1 MCPPLFVTINLHTK
15 KTKWCQNSRNSEH
28 ASLFSKTDTLLLPK
42 ACLLSSTL
50 YYPEIYSHQLLQ
62 LTKNTAFML
71 RVFFVNKSIC
81 RRASKNTNKIY
92 PEHSFCFVFR
102 VCLFFK
108 LTFGRLCKPLITYQN
123 LAEQM
128 YTLRTYNALF
138 SYHFPKTF
146 EYLIL

>member
-1 MCPPLFVTINLHTK
+1 MPSLVCTNQSAHK
-15 KTKWCQNSRNSEH
+15 KPKCCQNSRNSEH

-62 LTKNTAFML
+62 PTKNTAFML

-92 PEHSFCFVFR
+92 PEHSFCFCFS
-102 VCLFFK
+102 CCCFFK

-138 SYHFPKTF
+138 S
-146 EYLIL
+146 